1 MAVRDAQLGAPP
13 RCGTGIIER
22 CWHQHWRLRNRSHG
36 NKLAM
41 THRSRGAGSLGA
53 GAWELELGAGAWELE
68 PGSWE
73 PGSWSLGAWEAVP
86 ASSTSNSTL
95 KPRGAVPIPLVEDSR
110 QRDASWQVE
119 FGDRAGETG
128 RALLSRVV

>member
-68 PGSWE
+68 PGSWSLGAGAWE
-73 PGSWSLGAWEAVP
+73 LGAWELELEP
-86 ASSTSNSTL
+86 GSL
-95 KPRGAVPIPLVEDSR
+95 GGCSR
-110 QRDASWQVE
+110 QLNIKLDTKTQRR
-119 FGDRAGETG
+119 RAYPLG
-128 RALLSRVV
+128 RGFQATRRLMAGGVR